1 MTQPRWA
8 GAWKRAPI
16 LPERHADWTAPRLL
30 RKAETP
36 ARQTV
41 PPPHAKPV
49 PPPREHSVPALRG
62 NPTLA
67 AGDLMPSAPER
78 EYAVAAAPRLAS
90 PAVPYVASPSPA
102 QPSPPRAA
110 VRAGF
115 GRFPALLIICMLGVA
130 TGLGAA
136 YLMVRMLPGV
146 AERMTASIDSAVS
159 GLGRM
164 RAAQAAAEAQ
174 GHGSAKI
181 VPLPALPAT
190 ADNAALETLL
200 QRARAELAARKLE
213 QPPGDNAL
221 DSYRQL
227 RVRWP
232 EEKRVAQLGGE
243 VGLAFWAMGK
253 AAQSTGDWNEALHY
267 FKIVNSLPPLP
278 LGPSSQ
284 PATASAAQ

>member
-8 GAWKRAPI
+8 GAGKRAPI
-16 LPERHADWTAPRLL
+16 LPERHPDWTAPRLL
-30 RKAETP
+30 RKAEPTG
-36 ARQTV
+36 RQTV
-41 PPPHAKPV
+41 PPPPHAKPV
-49 PPPREHSVPALRG
+49 PAPRV

-67 AGDLMPSAPER
+67 PGDSMLSAPGR
-78 EYAVAAAPRLAS
+78 EYAVAPRLAC
-90 PAVPYVASPSPA
+90 PAVPHLASPSPA
-102 QPSPPRAA
+102 QPSPPT
-110 VRAGF
+110 VRTGF
-115 GRFPALLIICMLGVA
+115 GRFPSLLIICVLGVA

-136 YLMVRMLPGV
+136 YLTVRMLPGV
-146 AERMTASIDSAVS
+146 AERVTASIDSAVS

-164 RAAQAAAEAQ
+164 RAAQAAAEAR

-190 ADNAALETLL
+190 SDNTELETLL
-200 QRARAELAARKLE
+200 QRARSELAALKLE
-213 QPPGDNAL
+213 QPPGDNVL

-227 RVRWP
+227 RARWP

-243 VGLAFWAMGK
+243 VGMAFWSLGK

-278 LGPSSQ
+278 LGLSAPD
-284 PATASAAQ
+284 AGDRAAQ